1 MPSLTNG
8 DAPTCEDSDSGTSHS
23 FHSQSTAV
31 VSDSVTD
38 DDAEFEREMRLML
51 MGHHPQTI
59 YSRKVFLGGLP
70 SYSNSGYAFAIFASA
85 DSVVSLINSCANFN
99 GKYSIST
106 PVCGSRHATI
116 HIRVWLNRD
125 AKYCS
130 ENSVDF
136 MDNLTKNA
144 VFVGGLPRTVTAK
157 ELFDFMS
164 LAFGDVIMTQI
175 EVEVETDYPKGAGCV
190 VFRDRDSFLVAI
202 ARRFISFKVTDCYKK
217 VELKPY
223 LMRLTQCDI
232 CQKTRA
238 RNFCPQLRCLKYMC
252 EPCWQRA
259 HMDLD
264 NLSGHLPMVR
274 SPPIRTRF
282 STNNA
287 SIPCNNH
294 KIHDGISGRAQN
306 KVMEVSEKA
315 EANARN
321 LYRFLNSLPIT
332 PMPSLECDS
341 EPSRDW
347 NTDCGLFDGRGPP
360 PHYGS
365 RLVTNTVQPSARRCN
380 FKKTGSESYSR
391 QNSHLPNQRWN
402 GGSENTVEFYS
413 TALAAGG
420 HSWSDRISAFADTTY
435 SRPVV
440 MSHLNHFVRART
452 SFSPTIRR
460 PNRRPCN
467 TQAHKPTNI
476 TNNANK
482 DLSDNV
488 ALLVSQFQLF

>member
-1 MPSLTNG
+1 
-8 DAPTCEDSDSGTSHS
+8 
-23 FHSQSTAV
+23 
-31 VSDSVTD
+31 
-38 DDAEFEREMRLML
+38 
-51 MGHHPQTI
+51 
-59 YSRKVFLGGLP
+59 
-70 SYSNSGYAFAIFASA
+70 
-85 DSVVSLINSCANFN
+85 
-99 GKYSIST
+99 
-106 PVCGSRHATI
+106 
-116 HIRVWLNRD
+116 
-125 AKYCS
+125 
-130 ENSVDF
+130 
-136 MDNLTKNA
+136 
-144 VFVGGLPRTVTAK
+144 
-157 ELFDFMS
+157 
-164 LAFGDVIMTQI
+164 
-175 EVEVETDYPKGAGCV
+175 
-190 VFRDRDSFLVAI
+190 
-202 ARRFISFKVTDCYKK
+202 
-217 VELKPY
+217 
-223 LMRLTQCDI
+223 MRLTQCDI

-391 QNSHLPNQRWN
+391 HKLQSFPINVGVEDPRTRLSSIQLRWQQVVTR
-402 GGSENTVEFYS
+402 GQIAFQ
-413 TALAAGG
+413 
-420 HSWSDRISAFADTTY
+420 HS
-435 SRPVV
+435 P
-440 MSHLNHFVRART
+440 
-452 SFSPTIRR
+452 IRH
-460 PNRRPCN
+460 
-467 TQAHKPTNI
+467 TQ
-476 TNNANK
+476 
-482 DLSDNV
+482 DL
-488 ALLVSQFQLF
+488 